1 VLYIIQIM
9 NIQQQTRRKPVYTNG
24 LNPRGSLPASI
35 SANEKGIDPL
45 VRSMPFSIFP
55 YGGEGSI
62 EILIKL
68 ADEAYSPMQIAV
80 VDFDAVLV
88 RRNAYNGVPSVL
100 PARGTEPTGFASR
113 LHCMQKST
121 LPGASACN
129 GGEPWCS
136 KSTIRR
142 YLLKLLFRESANMN
156 YYKTEHINL

>member
-1 VLYIIQIM
+1 MAKLLFVVVDL
-9 NIQQQTRRKPVYTNG
+9 T
-24 LNPRGSLPASI
+24 
-35 SANEKGIDPL
+35 
-45 VRSMPFSIFP
+45 

-68 ADEAYSPMQIAV
+68 ADEAHSPMQIAE

-88 RRNAYNGVPSVL
+88 RLTVPLGGPSLL

-129 GGEPWCS
+129 GGEGSIEILIKLADEAYSPMQ
-136 KSTIRR
+136 IAVVYFDAVLVRR
-142 YLLKLLFRESANMN
+142 NAYNGVPSVLPARG
-156 YYKTEHINL
+156 TEPRVRPLWRLQ